1 MDKEVLSGFEIEGNK
16 NPAHILKD
24 SGHDLVKCLIKS
36 STRYTYIEFPLR
48 EVSRELRGQCY

>member
-1 MDKEVLSGFEIEGNK
+1 MEVLSGFEIEGNK